1 MIYYIV
7 ISLSQ
12 RKPLTVWAFQS
23 NIKLME
29 SIPHKHCPVLVV
41 DDDEGLLLS
50 IKATLVSSGLPEPAL
65 VSDSRRVWDLVGE
78 YDFQLIL
85 LDLMMPHLSGMEVLQ
100 KVKEQS
106 PSVECVIVSALDDVT
121 SAVKAMSLGASD
133 YLVKPLNSDKLV
145 ALVNRTLEKHTVQHE
160 LQRLGSKKVFSNLKN
175 PEAFADIIAEDEAM
189 ALIFHQVEAVA
200 GTDYSVVIGGES
212 GTGKEMLARVI
223 HKLSNRSNAP
233 FYAVNMASFSKTIF
247 EDEFFGHA
255 KGAYTDAASDK
266 MGFFEAAYGGTLFL
280 DEITELEPSLQG
292 KLLRVIEE
300 RELYRL
306 GSTEIRNVD
315 VRIIAATNRDINE
328 EIVRGAF
335 RADLYYRINMYNIK
349 VPPLRERQ
357 KDILPIARHFLKIHA
372 EINNKKIHSLSPELE
387 QRLLQYSYP
396 GNVRELENII
406 AAAVLQEKGQTISL
420 ASTLNLL
427 PYEGPERR
435 RHVEL
440 LTLEELEKRHIEK
453 VLEISGGNRLKAARI
468 LGVNV
473 STVYRKI
480 EKYNLGQC

>member
-1 MIYYIV
+1 
-7 ISLSQ
+7 
-12 RKPLTVWAFQS
+12 
-23 NIKLME
+23 ME
-29 SIPHKHCPVLVV
+29 SIPPKHSPVLVV

-65 VSDSRRVWDLVGE
+65 VSDSRRVMDLVRE
-78 YDFQLIL
+78 HDFQLVL
-85 LDLMMPHLSGMEVLQ
+85 LDLMMPHLTGMEVLR
-100 KVKEQS
+100 KIKEKS
-106 PSVECVIVSALDDVT
+106 PDVECVIVSAIDDVA
-121 SAVKAMSLGASD
+121 SAVQAMSLGASD
-133 YLVKPLNSDKLV
+133 YLVKPLNSEKLI
-145 ALVNRTLEKHTVQHE
+145 ALVNQTLETHSLQHE
-160 LQRLGSKKVFSNLKN
+160 LEQYGSKKVFSNLKN
-175 PEAFADIIAEDEAM
+175 PGAFKDIVAEDEAM

-200 GTDYSVVIGGES
+200 GTDYSVVISGES

-247 EDEFFGHA
+247 EDEFFGHT
-255 KGAYTDAASDK
+255 KGAYTDASNEK
-266 MGFFEAAYGGTLFL
+266 IGFFEAASGGTLFL
-280 DEITELEPSLQG
+280 DEITELDPSLQG

-328 EIVRGAF
+328 EILRGGF
-335 RADLYYRINMYNIK
+335 RSDLYYRINMYNIK
-349 VPPLRERQ
+349 MPPLRERE
-357 KDILPIARHFLKIHA
+357 KDILPIARYFLNTHARANDKIIGILA
-372 EINNKKIHSLSPELE
+372 PDLE
-387 QRLLQYSYP
+387 QRLLQYSFP

-406 AAAVLQEKGQTISL
+406 AAAVLQEKGKTL
-420 ASTLNLL
+420 TLGATLNLL

-435 RHVEL
+435 KNVEL
-440 LTLEELEKRHIEK
+440 LTLEDIEKRHIEK
-453 VLEISGGNRLKAARI
+453 VLEITAGNRPKAAKI

-480 EKYNLGQC
+480 EKYGLGHRHYREI

>member
-1 MIYYIV
+1 M
-7 ISLSQ
+7 
-12 RKPLTVWAFQS
+12 
-23 NIKLME
+23 
-29 SIPHKHCPVLVV
+29 LVV

-65 VSDSRRVWDLVGE
+65 VSDSRRVMDLVRE
-78 YDFQLIL
+78 HDFQLIL

-100 KVKEQS
+100 EIKEHS
-106 PSVECVIVSALDDVT
+106 PQVECVIVSAIDDVT

-145 ALVNRTLEKHTVQHE
+145 ALVNRTLEKHSVQHE

-200 GTDYSVVIGGES
+200 GTDYSVVISGES

-223 HKLSNRSNAP
+223 HQLSNRSHAP

-255 KGAYTDAASDK
+255 KGAYTDAGSDK
-266 MGFFEAAYGGTLFL
+266 MGFFEAAHGGTLFL
-280 DEITELEPSLQG
+280 DEITELDPSLQG

-306 GSTEIRNVD
+306 GSTEVRNVD

-357 KDILPIARHFLKIHA
+357 RDILPIAGHFLKIHA
-372 EINNKKIHSLSPELE
+372 DINNKKIRSLSPELE
-387 QRLLQYSYP
+387 QRLMQYSYP

-406 AAAVLQEKGQTISL
+406 AAAVLQEKGETITL

-453 VLEISGGNRLKAARI
+453 VLEIAGGNRLKAAKI

-480 EKYNLGQC
+480 EKYDLGH

>member
-1 MIYYIV
+1 
-7 ISLSQ
+7 
-12 RKPLTVWAFQS
+12 
-23 NIKLME
+23 ME
-29 SIPHKHCPVLVV
+29 SIPHKHSPVLVV

-65 VSDSRRVWDLVGE
+65 VSDSQRVMDLVRE

-85 LDLMMPHLSGMEVLQ
+85 LDLMMPQLTGMEVLQ
-100 KVKEQS
+100 TIKAES
-106 PSVECVIVSALDDVT
+106 PEVACVIVSAIDDVA
-121 SAVKAMSLGASD
+121 SAVQAMSLGASD

-145 ALVNRTLEKHTVQHE
+145 ALVNRTLEKVSVQHE
-160 LQRLGSKKVFSNLKN
+160 LAQFGSKKVFSNLKK
-175 PEAFADIIAEDEAM
+175 PSAFTGMVAEDEAM
-189 ALIFHQVEAVA
+189 ALVFHQVEAVA
-200 GTDYSVVIGGES
+200 GTDYSVVINGES

-223 HKLSNRSNAP
+223 HKLSNRSDAP

-255 KGAYTDAASDK
+255 KGAYTDAGNDK
-266 MGFFEAAYGGTLFL
+266 MGFFEAANGGTLFL
-280 DEITELEPSLQG
+280 DEITELDPSLQG

-300 RELYRL
+300 HELYRL

-315 VRIIAATNRDINE
+315 VRIIAATNKDINE
-328 EIVRGAF
+328 EILKGVF

-349 VPPLRERQ
+349 VPPLRERKQ
-357 KDILPIARHFLKIHA
+357 DILPIALHFLKTHA
-372 EINNKKIHSLSPELE
+372 RANSKNISSLSPDLE
-387 QRLLQYSYP
+387 QRLMQYSYP

-406 AAAVLQEKGQTISL
+406 AAAVLLEKSNTLTLSATI
-420 ASTLNLL
+420 NLL

-435 RHVEL
+435 KNVEL

-453 VLEISGGNRLKAARI
+453 VLRITAGNRPKAAKI

-480 EKYNLGQC
+480 EKYNLERRGDGEF

>member
-1 MIYYIV
+1 
-7 ISLSQ
+7 
-12 RKPLTVWAFQS
+12 
-23 NIKLME
+23 ME
-29 SIPHKHCPVLVV
+29 SIPHTHSPVLVV

-65 VSDSRRVWDLVGE
+65 VSDSRRVIDLVRE

-85 LDLMMPHLSGMEVLQ
+85 LDLMMPHLTGMEVLRRI
-100 KVKEQS
+100 KKES
-106 PSVECVIVSALDDVT
+106 LNVECVIVSAIDDVA
-121 SAVKAMSLGASD
+121 SAVQAISLGASD

-145 ALVNRTLEKHTVQHE
+145 ALVNRTLEKYSVQHE
-160 LQRLGSKKVFSNLKN
+160 LEQFGSKKVFSNLTS
-175 PEAFADIIAEDEAM
+175 PEAFADIVAEDEAM

-200 GTDYSVVIGGES
+200 GTDYSVVISGES

-266 MGFFEAAYGGTLFL
+266 IGFFEAAHGGTLFL
-280 DEITELEPSLQG
+280 DEITELDPSLQG

-328 EIVRGAF
+328 EILKGAF
-335 RADLYYRINMYNIK
+335 RSDLYYRINMYNIK
-349 VPPLRERQ
+349 VPPLRNRQ
-357 KDILPIARHFLKIHA
+357 KDILPIARHFLKTHA
-372 EINNKKIHSLSPELE
+372 NANDKRIGSLAPDLE
-387 QRLLQYSYP
+387 QRLIQYSFP

-406 AAAVLQEKGQTISL
+406 AAAVLQEKSKVLTL

-435 RHVEL
+435 KHVEL
-440 LTLEELEKRHIEK
+440 LTLEALEKRHIQK
-453 VLEISGGNRLKAARI
+453 VLDVTGGNRPKAAKI

-480 EKYNLGQC
+480 EKYKLDSRNDHETQIDD

>member
-1 MIYYIV
+1 
-7 ISLSQ
+7 
-12 RKPLTVWAFQS
+12 
-23 NIKLME
+23 ME
-29 SIPHKHCPVLVV
+29 SIPHIHSPVLVV

-50 IKATLVSSGLPEPAL
+50 IKATLISSGLPEPAL
-65 VSDSRRVWDLVGE
+65 VSDSRRVIDLVRE

-85 LDLMMPHLSGMEVLQ
+85 LDLMMPHLTGMEVLRRL
-100 KVKEQS
+100 KKES
-106 PSVECVIVSALDDVT
+106 LDVECVIVSAIDDVA
-121 SAVKAMSLGASD
+121 SAVQAMSLGASD

-145 ALVNRTLEKHTVQHE
+145 ALVNRTLEKYTLQHE
-160 LQRLGSKKVFSNLKN
+160 LEQFGSKKVFSNLKN
-175 PEAFADIIAEDEAM
+175 PEAFADIVVEDEAM
-189 ALIFHQVEAVA
+189 ALVFHQVEAVA
-200 GTDYSVVIGGES
+200 GTDYSVVISGES

-255 KGAYTDAASDK
+255 KGAYTDAGSDK
-266 MGFFEAAYGGTLFL
+266 IGFFEAAYGGTLFL
-280 DEITELEPSLQG
+280 DEITELDPSLQG

-315 VRIIAATNRDINE
+315 VRIVVATNRDINE
-328 EIVRGAF
+328 EILKGAF
-335 RADLYYRINMYNIK
+335 RSDLYYRINMYNIK
-349 VPPLRERQ
+349 VPPLRDRQ
-357 KDILPIARHFLKIHA
+357 KDILPIARHFLKTHA
-372 EINNKKIHSLSPELE
+372 SANDKKIGSLAPNLE
-387 QRLLQYSYP
+387 QRLMQYSYP

-406 AAAVLQEKGQTISL
+406 AAAVLQEKSKILTL

-435 RHVEL
+435 KHVEL
-440 LTLEELEKRHIEK
+440 LTLEELEKRHIIK
-453 VLEISGGNRLKAARI
+453 VLDITRGNRPRAAKI
-468 LGVNV
+468 LGLNV

-480 EKYNLGQC
+480 EKYNLDRRNDDEI

>member
-1 MIYYIV
+1 
-7 ISLSQ
+7 
-12 RKPLTVWAFQS
+12 LTVLAFQS

-65 VSDSRRVWDLVGE
+65 VSDSRRVLDLVAE

-100 KVKEQS
+100 EIKEQS
-106 PSVECVIVSALDDVT
+106 PNVECVIVSALDDVT

-133 YLVKPLNSDKLV
+133 YLLKPLNSDKLV

-387 QRLLQYSYP
+387 QRLLAYSYP

-453 VLEISGGNRLKAARI
+453 VLEISGGNRLKAAKI

>member
-1 MIYYIV
+1 
-7 ISLSQ
+7 
-12 RKPLTVWAFQS
+12 
-23 NIKLME
+23 ME
-29 SIPHKHCPVLVV
+29 SIPHIHSPVLVV

-65 VSDSRRVWDLVGE
+65 VSDSRRVIDLIRE

-85 LDLMMPHLSGMEVLQ
+85 LDLMMPHLTGMEVLRRI
-100 KVKEQS
+100 KNES
-106 PSVECVIVSALDDVT
+106 LDVECVIVSAIDDVA
-121 SAVKAMSLGASD
+121 SAVQAISLGASD

-145 ALVNRTLEKHTVQHE
+145 ALVNRTLEKYTVQHDLE
-160 LQRLGSKKVFSNLKN
+160 QFGSQKVFSNLKN
-175 PEAFADIIAEDEAM
+175 PEAFADIVAEDEAM

-200 GTDYSVVIGGES
+200 GTDYSVVISGES

-266 MGFFEAAYGGTLFL
+266 IGFFEAAHGGTLFL
-280 DEITELEPSLQG
+280 DEITELDPSLQG

-328 EIVRGAF
+328 EILKGAF
-335 RADLYYRINMYNIK
+335 RSDLYYRINMYNIK
-349 VPPLRERQ
+349 VPPLRDRQ
-357 KDILPIARHFLKIHA
+357 KDILPIARHFLKTHA
-372 EINNKKIHSLSPELE
+372 NANDKMIGSLSPDLE
-387 QRLLQYSYP
+387 QRLVQYSYP

-406 AAAVLQEKGQTISL
+406 AAAVLQEKSKVLTL

-435 RHVEL
+435 KHVEL
-440 LTLEELEKRHIEK
+440 LTLEELEKRHILR
-453 VLEISGGNRLKAARI
+453 VLDVTGGNRPKAAKI
-468 LGVNV
+468 LGVNI

-480 EKYNLGQC
+480 EKYKLDRRNENET

>member
-1 MIYYIV
+1 
-7 ISLSQ
+7 
-12 RKPLTVWAFQS
+12 LTVLAFQS

-29 SIPHKHCPVLVV
+29 SIPHKQSPVLVV

-65 VSDSRRVWDLVGE
+65 VSDSRRVMDLVRE

-85 LDLMMPHLSGMEVLQ
+85 LDLMMPYLGGMEVLR
-100 KVKEQS
+100 KIKEQS
-106 PSVECVIVSALDDVT
+106 PNVECVIVSAIDDVT

-145 ALVNRTLEKHTVQHE
+145 ALVNRTLEKYTVQNE

-189 ALIFHQVEAVA
+189 ALIFHKVEAVA
-200 GTDYSVVIGGES
+200 CTDYSVVISGES

-255 KGAYTDAASDK
+255 KGAYTDAGSDK
-266 MGFFEAAYGGTLFL
+266 MGFFEAAHGGTLFL
-280 DEITELEPSLQG
+280 DEITELDPSLQG

-306 GSTEIRNVD
+306 GSTEVRNVN

-328 EIVRGAF
+328 EIVRGVF

-372 EINNKKIHSLSPELE
+372 EINNKKIRSLSPELE
-387 QRLLQYSYP
+387 QRLIQYSYP

-406 AAAVLQEKGQTISL
+406 AAAVLQEKGKTIGL

-435 RHVEL
+435 KHVEL

-453 VLEISGGNRLKAARI
+453 VLEIAGGNRFKAAKI

-480 EKYNLGQC
+480 EKYNLSHC